1 MRIRIK
7 DRNQERRLFLSRT
20 VLTFIAV
27 VALFG
32 ALVGRLVWLQIV
44 NHQHYTTL
52 SVGNRVRIQPVP
64 PTRGLIYDRDGELL
78 AENLPSFRLDIVPE
92 EVPNLDRTI
101 KRLSAIIHID
111 GRDIARFKRQM
122 RHEHRFESIPIRYR
136 LSARE
141 LARFSVDRSR
151 FPGVEVRTNLTRYYP
166 EGKNLAHIVGYVGAI
181 DQQDLNRLDDSNYAG
196 TTHVGKTG
204 IEQRYETRL
213 HGTVG
218 YRKVEVTAEGRV
230 VRVLDR
236 KSPVPGGNIYLT
248 IDSRLQKVA
257 RDALGK
263 QYGAVVA
270 IDTRT
275 GGILAMVSTP
285 SFDPNQFVDGI
296 DPKTY
301 TRLTHSPAKPLFNRA
316 IRGRYPPGS
325 TIKPFM
331 GLAELQTGTVV
342 GKNGEVDCKGVYHLP
357 HTDSVYHGWKR
368 WGHGWTDLKK
378 AITQSCDI
386 YFYHLAVAMGIQKMH
401 DFLTRFGFGKR
412 TGVDLDGER
421 PGILPS
427 PAWKRKKYGKP
438 WYTGETV
445 ITGIG
450 QGYMLITPLQLATAT
465 AIIADHGERLRPHLV
480 KEFQNPVD
488 HKLDPPADVKE
499 PPVRLRHASYWSQIT
514 HDMQRVVGSIHGT
527 AHNISHGLKYKVA
540 GKTGTAQVFSS
551 GGGDQEGEE
560 KNLPKKLRDHA
571 LFIAF
576 APAEHPRI
584 AVAVVVEHGGGGS
597 VAAAPVARKVMDTY
611 LIDETHAVR

>member
-316 IRGRYPPGS
+316 IRGRYRRGRRSSRSWAWPSCRPARSWARTARSTARACTTCRTRTASITAGS
-325 TIKPFM
+325 A
-331 GLAELQTGTVV
+331 G
-342 GKNGEVDCKGVYHLP
+342 D
-357 HTDSVYHGWKR
+357 
-368 WGHGWTDLKK
+368 
-378 AITQSCDI
+378 
-386 YFYHLAVAMGIQKMH
+386 
-401 DFLTRFGFGKR
+401 
-412 TGVDLDGER
+412 
-421 PGILPS
+421 
-427 PAWKRKKYGKP
+427 
-438 WYTGETV
+438 
-445 ITGIG
+445 
-450 QGYMLITPLQLATAT
+450 TAGPT
-465 AIIADHGERLRPHLV
+465 
-480 KEFQNPVD
+480 
-488 HKLDPPADVKE
+488 
-499 PPVRLRHASYWSQIT
+499 
-514 HDMQRVVGSIHGT
+514 
-527 AHNISHGLKYKVA
+527 
-540 GKTGTAQVFSS
+540 
-551 GGGDQEGEE
+551 
-560 KNLPKKLRDHA
+560 
-571 LFIAF
+571 
-576 APAEHPRI
+576 
-584 AVAVVVEHGGGGS
+584 
-597 VAAAPVARKVMDTY
+597 
-611 LIDETHAVR
+611 